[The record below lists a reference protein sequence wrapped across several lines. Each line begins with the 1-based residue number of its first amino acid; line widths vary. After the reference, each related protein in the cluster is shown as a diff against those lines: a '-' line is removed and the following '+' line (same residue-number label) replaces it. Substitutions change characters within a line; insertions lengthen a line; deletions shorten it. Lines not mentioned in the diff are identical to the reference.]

1 MRSVKDLIRKDL
13 LGFEPYNEQFM
24 PCKYKL
30 NANESPYNVTDFVK
44 KEMLNWLEKE
54 SSFNIYPDSD
64 STQLRESLAEFW
76 GLSAE
81 NFICG
86 VGSDQVI
93 DFITKVFIENDDII
107 VIPTPT
113 FSMYALTGIINR
125 AKIVKVDCDYNINPR
140 ELIDTVK
147 QNNAKILFLC
157 NPNNPTGT
165 EISRDAI
172 MEILHNVDCTVVLD
186 EAYGEFSDF
195 SLIPLVNNYENLI
208 VLRTFSKAY
217 SLAGIRVGYGVGGKN
232 IINAV
237 NIVKTP
243 YNLPSFSEKIAIL
256 ALKDN
261 KEYRHRIDY
270 LNKQR
275 DILFENLKEIS
286 WLKVYPS
293 KANFL
298 FIKSEKEVSHI
309 LEEKGILIRRFP
321 KTQEYS
327 ETLRITVGT
336 AEQNEEI
343 LKIFREL

>member
-1 MRSVKDLIRKDL
+1 MRTVKDLIRKDL
-13 LGFEPYNEQFM
+13 QSFEPYNEQFV

-30 NANESPYNVTDFVK
+30 NANESPYPITDYVK
-44 KEMLNWLEKE
+44 KEMLNWLENQA
-54 SSFNIYPDSD
+54 SFNIYPDSD
-64 STQLRESLAEFW
+64 STQLREALAEFW
-76 GLSAE
+76 GLAPE

-93 DFITKVFIENDDII
+93 DFITKVFIENDDVI
-107 VIPTPT
+107 VVPTPT
-113 FSMYALTGIINR
+113 FSMYGLTGIINR
-125 AKIVKVDCDYNINPR
+125 AKIVKVDCDYNINPK
-140 ELIDTVK
+140 ELIETVK
-147 QNNAKILFLC
+147 ENNAKILFLC

-165 EISRDAI
+165 EISEEI
-172 MEILHNVDCTVVLD
+172 IVEILDNVDCTVVLD

-195 SLIPLVNNYENLI
+195 TLIPLINKYENLI

-217 SLAGIRVGYGVGGKN
+217 SLAGIRVGYGVGGKS

-243 YNLPSFSEKIAIL
+243 YNLPSFSERIAIL

-261 KEYRHRIDY
+261 EEYKQRIDY

-275 DILFENLKEIS
+275 DILSEQLKEIS

-293 KANFL
+293 KANFI
-298 FIKSEKEVSHI
+298 FAHSQKEVAEI
-309 LEEKGILIRRFP
+309 LEDRGILIRKFP
-321 KTQEYS
+321 KTQGYC
-327 ETLRITVGT
+327 ETIRITVGT